1 MPPARMLPPLT
12 PDNAANPEDCGKARP
27 AFLSWQCTMRQ
38 TNARKSSSAA
48 TGESLMHRH
57 WQWALLALAAL
68 PRGAVGAEADPPG
81 RLVEETWEAAH
92 LDGAKVGF
100 VHTTVREIEDGAGKR
115 LRAAADM
122 DLTFRR
128 YKSLVR
134 VRREEGTEETPEG
147 RVLAVFMRQG
157 QEGGPRLVLRGVV
170 EEGRLHVRVDGGR
183 IEQRIPWSADVVGCY
198 GREHLFAKRRPEP
211 GKSFSFLRYE
221 PTFNAVVTTRVRVG
235 APEEVPLPGGSRKL
249 LRVDM
254 TVDKI
259 EVPGAS
265 AQPPPS
271 VWWLDAD
278 FRPLRR
284 EIELEGLGT
293 VVLTRT
299 TREAALAAAPAAKV
313 ADVGLKSLLPL
324 NRAIP
329 RPHETRAAVYRVTIR
344 GDSDAGTALARDAHQ
359 DIRALE
365 GNSFELHVHPP
376 RAPEKRPGAGAAP
389 AEYLAA
395 CPYIDGGDERV
406 RALAARAVG
415 EEKDPW
421 KKARRIERWVKQAV
435 RVDNAAPLVPAS
447 QTARELRGDCR
458 HCALLTAALCRAEG
472 IPSRTAFGLLYV
484 EKGGRP
490 YLGFHTW
497 TEVWI
502 EGQWLGLDAT
512 LGRGGVD
519 AAHLKVSDHG
529 WQDVQSLT
537 PLLPVARVLGK
548 IAVEVVRIEGSE

>member
-1 MPPARMLPPLT
+1 MHSY
-12 PDNAANPEDCGKARP
+12 CG
-27 AFLSWQCTMRQ
+27 
-38 TNARKSSSAA
+38 
-48 TGESLMHRH
+48 
-57 WQWALLALAAL
+57 WALLALAGVSA
-68 PRGAVGAEADPPG
+68 RAAGAEADPPG

-100 VHTTVREIEDGAGKR
+100 VHTTVREVEGPDGKR

-122 DLTFRR
+122 ELTFRR
-128 YKSLVR
+128 FTSTMR
-134 VRREEGTEETPEG
+134 VRMEQGTEETPEG
-147 RVLAVFMRQG
+147 RVLAVFLRQG
-157 QEGGPRLVLRGVV
+157 QEGGPQLVLAGTV

-183 IEQRIPWSADVVGCY
+183 IERRLNWSNDVVGWY
-198 GREHLFAKRRPEP
+198 GREHLFRKRRPEP
-211 GKSFSFLRYE
+211 GQTFSFLRYD
-221 PTFNAVVTTRVRVG
+221 PTFNTVVTTRVRVG
-235 APEEVPLPGGSRKL
+235 APEEVALPAGTRKL

-254 TVDKI
+254 TVDKLQ
-259 EVPGAS
+259 VPGAS

-278 FRPLRR
+278 FLPVRR
-284 EIELEGLGT
+284 QIELEGLGS
-293 VVLTRT
+293 VVLTRA
-299 TREAALAAAPAAKV
+299 TREAALAAPVARA
-313 ADVGLKSLLPL
+313 ADVGLKALVPL

-329 RPHETRAAVYRVTIR
+329 HPYETRAAVYRVTVR

-359 DIRALE
+359 EVRALA
-365 GNSFELHVHPP
+365 GDSFELHVHPP

-389 AEYLAA
+389 AEFLAS
-395 CPYIDGGDERV
+395 CPYIDGSDERV
-406 RALAARAVG
+406 RGLAARAVG

-421 KKARRIERWVKQAV
+421 KKARRIERWVKQSM
-435 RVDNAAPLVPAS
+435 RVDNGAPLVSAS
-447 QTARELRGDCR
+447 RTARDLRGDCR
-458 HCALLTAALCRAEG
+458 HYALLTAALCRAEG
-472 IPSRTAFGLLYV
+472 VPSRTAVGLLYV

-490 YLGFHTW
+490 QMGFHMW

-519 AAHLKVSDHG
+519 AVHLKVADHS

-548 IAVEVVRIEGSE
+548 VAVEVLRTEGNE